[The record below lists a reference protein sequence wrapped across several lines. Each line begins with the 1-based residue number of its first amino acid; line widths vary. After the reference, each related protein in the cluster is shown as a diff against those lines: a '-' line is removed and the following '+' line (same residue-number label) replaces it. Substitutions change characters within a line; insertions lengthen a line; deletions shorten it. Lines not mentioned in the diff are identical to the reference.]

1 VDHADHVALVAPGIS
16 GLEEGHWLELGSGSG
31 AFTLALADLLAGRGS
46 ILSIDRDAGALREQ
60 ERRVRRAFPD
70 VRLDQLHADFVASGL
85 LAARGPFDGLLMANS
100 LHFVERTRQL
110 PLVSRLATALKPGG
124 RFVVVEYDAEHGNA
138 WVPNPVSYVRWEG
151 IARDAGLAETRQ
163 TGRVASRFLG
173 AIYSAVSEVADEPR

>member
-1 VDHADHVALVAPGIS
+1 VEHGDHVALVAPGIS
-16 GLEEGHWLELGSGSG
+16 GLEDGHWLELGSGSG

-70 VRLDQLHADFVASGL
+70 VRLVQLDADFTASGL
-85 LAARGPFDGLLMANS
+85 LAARGPFDGLLMSNS
-100 LHFVERTRQL
+100 LHFIERTRQL
-110 PLVSRLATALKPGG
+110 PLVSRLATVLKPGG

-138 WVPNPVSYVRWEG
+138 WVPHPVSYARWKRL
-151 IARDAGLAETRQ
+151 AREAGLAGTRQ
-163 TGRVASRFLG
+163 TGRVPSRFLG